1 MGPHRYS
8 QEGRTISAIPYQSPR
23 LVGIPGIDSP
33 LVRGYY
39 PAPSAAFREG
49 DILKVTTVGTIL
61 TPAPTG
67 SGNFSANLGPA
78 ASAVTFGSASTSGAP
93 AQAYYIV
100 VTYTAT
106 SKESQPSQEF
116 VVYAA
121 AGTTPTVTVAAAGA
135 PSGTTNFATYV
146 SVYPGGEALQD
157 TTRTTTAT
165 DSAFT
170 IPWPFTNSK
179 GVNRAAS
186 NVNSSIVGLALHDSA
201 ALFQSGIGGAGTS
214 GGPANVLGT
223 WSNPPPLGAPDP
235 LQDLA
240 ASLVA
245 PAIIEISL
253 KQPYY
258 TSLNGT
264 TAGFTLDTAQQAAGI
279 FIADTTAT
287 TAITILGAIGGAQS
301 DVGGGPGDTGTRIRA
316 SVSTG
321 AI

>member
-1 MGPHRYS
+1 MLLAT
-8 QEGRTISAIPYQSPR
+8 EGTTISAIPYISPR
-23 LVGIPGIDSP
+23 LVGIPGVDSP
-33 LVRGYY
+33 LVRGLY

-49 DILKVTTVGTIL
+49 DILKVVTTGTIL
-61 TPAPTG
+61 TPNPTG
-67 SGNFSANLGPA
+67 AGNFSANAGPA
-78 ASAVTFGSASTSGAP
+78 TSAITFGSASTSGAP

-106 SKESQPSQEF
+106 SKESQPSAEY

-121 AGTTPTVTVAAAGA
+121 AGTTPTVTVSATGQ
-135 PSGTTNFATYV
+135 PTGTTNFATYV
-146 SVYPGGEALQD
+146 GLYPGSEALQD

-165 DSAFT
+165 GSAFT
-170 IPWPFTNSK
+170 VPWPFTNSI

-186 NVNSSIVGLALHDSA
+186 NVNSSIAGIALHDSA
-201 ALFQSGIGGAGTS
+201 EIFQSGIGGSATA
-214 GGPANVLGT
+214 GGPAQLLGT

-235 LQDLA
+235 LQDLV

-245 PAIIEISL
+245 PAVIEISL

-264 TAGFTLDTAQQAAGI
+264 TAGFTLDTTQQAAGI

-316 SVSTG
+316 IVSTG